1 MRNTIPGLPA
11 HTCAVPCRTVLSPHY
26 HRKPSDHHTR
36 FRSHSRAPLLPLPF
50 LFSYRG
56 LPYIRCVHSFPMLW
70 HYRYRPFVFIKIG
83 GRGWNGLPLFLHAIP
98 LPFLHSSSFLESSH
112 FIRGLLYFFAC
123 NKFFL
128 LFDIFLYRYIYIY
141 ISRITS
147 FT

>member
-36 FRSHSRAPLLPLPF
+36 FRSLSRAPLLPLPF

-56 LPYIRCVHSFPMLW
+56 LPYIRCVHFFPMLW
-70 HYRYRPFVFIKIG
+70 HYRYRSFVFIKIG

-98 LPFLHSSSFLESSH
+98 YFLGFILYVVFYIFLRATNSFCSLV
-112 FIRGLLYFFAC
+112 F
-123 NKFFL
+123 
-128 LFDIFLYRYIYIY
+128 FLYRLFVCIYAKVEENK
-141 ISRITS
+141 ITLLI
-147 FT
+147 